1 MTPEVKE
8 HIFEPFFTTKGKGK
22 GTGLGLSMVY
32 GIVKQSGGEITVESE
47 VGKGSVFRIYLPLV
61 EGVMEDQKEE
71 EQGAWGGKET
81 VLVVEDEENVRR
93 LAAEVLEGQGYEVLE
108 ASGGEEAL
116 GMVEEYEGRIDLLLT
131 DVVMPGMSGRELGKR
146 VEGIYPG
153 VRVLYMSGYI
163 DEEIGS
169 WRISEEEMNYVQKP
183 FTIDALAR
191 KVREVLDK

>member
-1 MTPEVKE
+1 
-8 HIFEPFFTTKGKGK
+8 
-22 GTGLGLSMVY
+22 
-32 GIVKQSGGEITVESE
+32 
-47 VGKGSVFRIYLPLV
+47 
-61 EGVMEDQKEE
+61 MEDQKEE

-116 GMVEEYEGRIDLLLT
+116 QIMEGYGGRVDLILT

-146 VEGIYPG
+146 SVERWGM
-153 VRVLYMSGYI
+153 VKVLYMSGFF
-163 DEEIGS
+163 DEE
-169 WRISEEEMNYVQKP
+169 RVPLNVLEEGMNYVQKP
-183 FTIDALAR
+183 FTIDALTR